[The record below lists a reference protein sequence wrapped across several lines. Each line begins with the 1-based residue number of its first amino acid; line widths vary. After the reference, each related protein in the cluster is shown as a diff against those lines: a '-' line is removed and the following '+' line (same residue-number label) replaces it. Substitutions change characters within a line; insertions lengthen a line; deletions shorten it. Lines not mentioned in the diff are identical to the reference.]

1 MEDFKDEINK
11 VDETDFERM
20 SVPVMKQ
27 DDLNALDE
35 AERTLEEEV
44 DIDPFYNQ
52 LKSIIISKPKAKLIA
67 EEDIQIFPDETLEA
81 LSNSPKG
88 RRSNDKLKKE
98 KEDLEKAQEKQQNAI
113 FKKLPK
119 EKETKKKEEKVK
131 DKKKF
136 NDKAAKQA
144 LAMSAYD
151 SHFSLKEDKKKLKEE
166 AKAAKAAAKEQDR
179 LAKENAKTEKKNI
192 ARSAEIDRLK
202 NARKEER
209 DEQIRADVLNI
220 APVMKNVKTDEGNS
234 TENVATNAEFNPF
247 EVAPIFRNIDSASS
261 ESVEEETTQI
271 SPSENTASEH
281 GNAAAVN
288 ENVNL
293 KDANK
298 DANIQEEPKLDLGVG
313 TCVAFDTHGESIED
327 IAYNNMYVPAE
338 IVYDEFGNPDIV
350 QTMNVLV
357 FDRGSEG
364 EIAHEVDTTA
374 KIVRRGLDENE
385 NLFVTVND
393 NSSSNVETENVAGIS
408 AVAENDDNTSASEN
422 NEMNDNSE
430 KPLNALEDVQNVQTE
445 NDGLDMSAW
454 LSGAEEI
461 KPENNET
468 SESEETSKNEETSE
482 NEFVEN
488 AENVA
493 IDDDFAGED
502 KSAESVAAVLV
513 ADEIVAE
520 SKNETVETEISEGQN
535 LSESDSTNVNE
546 DIEQFNLTNL
556 DEEAKNSIIKTE
568 STEISAEVPFETSV
582 SQTVKPQGESSIFN
596 ADASREENKI
606 KNSED
611 AALASFHNEIADYER
626 AINEG
631 AKAVKEAKAESGV
644 SVTKRNESGEDNV
657 SNVSTDKA
665 CKKIEQIISGED
677 DDSNWRNAMDKV
689 DENGVV
695 IAPSMAKLAKLPQ
708 IIDYFIS
715 LKLKRDSYVKI
726 ANFLTMAYKKFEK
739 SPENLKYVEM
749 SIKKIIPCLMTK

>member
-98 KEDLEKAQEKQQNAI
+98 KEDLEKAQAKQQNAI

-202 NARKEER
+202 NERKEER

-220 APVMKNVKTDEGNS
+220 APVMKDVKTDEGNS

-247 EVAPIFRNIDSASS
+247 EVAPIFRNVDSASA

-385 NLFVTVND
+385 NLFVAVND

-408 AVAENDDNTSASEN
+408 AVAENDDNTSASES

-430 KPLNALEDVQNVQTE
+430 KPLNALEDVQNVQAE

-468 SESEETSKNEETSE
+468 SENVETSESEETSE

-493 IDDDFAGED
+493 IADDFAGED

-582 SQTVKPQGESSIFN
+582 SEMVNSQGEPSIDN
-596 ADASREENKI
+596 IDADHQENRT

-631 AKAVKEAKAESGV
+631 AKAVKEAKAESVV
-644 SVTKRNESGEDNV
+644 SVTERNESGEDNV

>member
-11 VDETDFERM
+11 VDGETDFERM

-98 KEDLEKAQEKQQNAI
+98 KEDLEKAQAKQQNAI

-119 EKETKKKEEKVK
+119 EKPEKKKEEKVK

-220 APVMKNVKTDEGNS
+220 APVMKSVKTDEVDL
-234 TENVATNAEFNPF
+234 TETVATNAEFNPF
-247 EVAPIFRNIDSASS
+247 EVAPIFRNVDSANS
-261 ESVEEETTQI
+261 ESVENDSTQI
-271 SPSENTASEH
+271 QSAENTASE
-281 GNAAAVN
+281 NAVSENAVSERDDAANVN
-288 ENVNL
+288 ENANL
-293 KDANK
+293 KDVNA
-298 DANIQEEPKLDLGVG
+298 QEEPKLDLGVG

-364 EIAHEVDTTA
+364 EIAHE
-374 KIVRRGLDENE
+374 
-385 NLFVTVND
+385 NLFVAKSD
-393 NSSSNVETENVAGIS
+393 NPSSIVETENVTETS
-408 AVAENDDNTSASEN
+408 ADTENVNNTSASE
-422 NEMNDNSE
+422 ESDGMLDNAE
-430 KPLNALEDVQNVQTE
+430 KPLNALEDVQNIQTE
-445 NDGLDMSAW
+445 NDGFDMSAW
-454 LSGAEEI
+454 LSGAEDI
-461 KPENNET
+461 KPESEET
-468 SESEETSKNEETSE
+468 SESE
-482 NEFVEN
+482 F
-488 AENVA
+488 AENDETVA
-493 IDDDFAGED
+493 IANDFAGED
-502 KSAESVAAVLV
+502 KSAERIATANV
-513 ADEIVAE
+513 ADEVAFE
-520 SKNETVETEISEGQN
+520 SGNETGETEINEGQN
-535 LSESDSTNVNE
+535 LPESDSTNVNE

-568 STEISAEVPFETSV
+568 STEISAEVPFETTV
-582 SQTVKPQGESSIFN
+582 SQTVKPQDEPSIYN
-596 ADASREENKI
+596 ADASREENKT

-611 AALASFHNEIADYER
+611 AALASFHDELADYER

-631 AKAVKEAKAESGV
+631 AKAVKEANAESV
-644 SVTKRNESGEDNV
+644 ASVTERNESVEGNG

>member
-98 KEDLEKAQEKQQNAI
+98 KEDLEKAQAKQQNAI

-220 APVMKNVKTDEGNS
+220 APVMKNIKTDEGNS

-247 EVAPIFRNIDSASS
+247 EVAPIFRNVDSASS

-385 NLFVTVND
+385 NLFVTVNG

-408 AVAENDDNTSASEN
+408 AVAENDDNTSASES

-468 SESEETSKNEETSE
+468 LDSEETSE

-493 IDDDFAGED
+493 IADDFAGED

-582 SQTVKPQGESSIFN
+582 SEMVNSQGESSIFN

-611 AALASFHNEIADYER
+611 AALASFHDEIADYER

-631 AKAVKEAKAESGV
+631 AKAIKEAKAESV
-644 SVTKRNESGEDNV
+644 ASVTERNESGEDNV

-677 DDSNWRNAMDKV
+677 DGSNWRNAMDKV

>member
-1 MEDFKDEINK
+1 M
-11 VDETDFERM
+11 
-20 SVPVMKQ
+20 
-27 DDLNALDE
+27 
-35 AERTLEEEV
+35 
-44 DIDPFYNQ
+44 
-52 LKSIIISKPKAKLIA
+52 
-67 EEDIQIFPDETLEA
+67 
-81 LSNSPKG
+81 
-88 RRSNDKLKKE
+88 
-98 KEDLEKAQEKQQNAI
+98 
-113 FKKLPK
+113 
-119 EKETKKKEEKVK
+119 
-131 DKKKF
+131 
-136 NDKAAKQA
+136 
-144 LAMSAYD
+144 
-151 SHFSLKEDKKKLKEE
+151 KEE

-220 APVMKNVKTDEGNS
+220 APVMKNIKTDEGNS

-247 EVAPIFRNIDSASS
+247 EVAPIFRNVDSASS

-385 NLFVTVND
+385 NLFVTVNG

-408 AVAENDDNTSASEN
+408 AVAENDDNTSASES

-468 SESEETSKNEETSE
+468 LDSEETSE

-493 IDDDFAGED
+493 IADDFAGED

-582 SQTVKPQGESSIFN
+582 SEMVNSQGESSIFN

-611 AALASFHNEIADYER
+611 AALASFHDEIADYER

-631 AKAVKEAKAESGV
+631 AKAIKEAKAESV
-644 SVTKRNESGEDNV
+644 ASVTERNESGEDNV

-677 DDSNWRNAMDKV
+677 DGSNWRNAMDKV